1 MGKVDLIIVLSKGMG
16 ECERVIASSETV
28 ALAFEAVLVVADVST
43 HAMPRQLLWPIARY
57 LRKTE
62 HSHSFVVQRVRL
74 GKVQD
79 VKLDRVIFLCVAH
92 PEKEP
97 LRVPI
102 GVDVIGKDK
111 VILVV
116 THLHGAQ

>member
-1 MGKVDLIIVLSKGMG
+1 MGEVDLVIVLCEGMG
-16 ECERVIASSETV
+16 ECERVVAASETV
-28 ALAFEAVLVVADVST
+28 PLALKAVLVVANVST
-43 HAMPRQLLWPIARY
+43 HAMPRQLLWSIPRY
-57 LRKTE
+57 LRKAE

-79 VKLDRVIFLCVAH
+79 VKLDRKIFLCVPH

-102 GVDVIGKDK
+102 GVDVICKDK
-111 VILVV
+111 VVLVV
-116 THLHGAQ
+116 THLHSAQ